1 MAVIVEV
8 LDSLLGL
15 LSDAR
20 TMQALK
26 SEGNGKT
33 RSSTGAS
40 VEKIALTVR
49 KALAE
54 LEGRRQSALENFLG
68 RMTCATRPW

>member
-1 MAVIVEV
+1 MAVVVEV

-20 TMQALK
+20 TLQALRGN
-26 SEGNGKT
+26 GNGKA
-33 RSSTGAS
+33 RDSTGAS
-40 VEKIALTVR
+40 VEEIALTVR

-54 LEGRRQSALENFLG
+54 LEGRR
-68 RMTCATRPW
+68 